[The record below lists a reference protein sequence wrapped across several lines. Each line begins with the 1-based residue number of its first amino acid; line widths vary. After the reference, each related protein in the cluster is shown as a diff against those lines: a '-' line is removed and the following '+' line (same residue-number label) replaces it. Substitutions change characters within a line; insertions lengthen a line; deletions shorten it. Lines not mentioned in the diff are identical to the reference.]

1 MATTGGSGG
10 GFPIPSSVIDIQRRL
25 LELQRSA
32 FTNAFEMAARLQ
44 DQRRDLLERWIDRVP
59 NLPAEGKA
67 LLETWTDAQER
78 GRETFRATVDK
89 SFDLVEGYY
98 DRLAERGR
106 STESS
111 T

>member
-10 GFPIPSSVIDIQRRL
+10 GFQIPSVVIDFQKRV

-44 DQRRDLLERWIDRVP
+44 DQRRDVLERWIDRI

-67 LLETWTDAQER
+67 LLDTWSEAQER
-78 GRETFRATVDK
+78 GRETFRSTVDK
-89 SFDLVEGYY
+89 SFDLVEDYY
-98 DRLAERGR
+98 DRLAEP
-106 STESS
+106 SKAAKSAD
-111 T
+111 